1 MLLHVPIIGGWV
13 ERRWMPD
20 PVERDRHREVVRE
33 RLEAPIIPAP
43 PQPGFAVGVVVG
55 SCAATSPAVPSSS
68 APASR
73 PPATSPRRFVVI
85 VCLLL

>member
-1 MLLHVPIIGGWV
+1 MSGRSGLRGPDPGLQSASVIRKMLLHVPIIGGWV

-43 PQPGFAVGVVVG
+43 PAPPD
-55 SCAATSPAVPSSS
+55 AAQLSGG
-68 APASR
+68 
-73 PPATSPRRFVVI
+73 PPED
-85 VCLLL
+85 